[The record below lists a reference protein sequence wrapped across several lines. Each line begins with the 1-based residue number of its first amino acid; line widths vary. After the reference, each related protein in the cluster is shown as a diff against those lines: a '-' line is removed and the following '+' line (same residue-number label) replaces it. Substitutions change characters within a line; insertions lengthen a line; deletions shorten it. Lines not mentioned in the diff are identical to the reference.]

1 MKMARVMNADCPPL
15 DTDKA
20 HRDTRPSFIVCRH
33 HRAKK
38 IKDTSTTRT
47 KPLSSINNPRPPAL
61 IHTLPG
67 KLNSDDYSAT
77 CKKHS
82 RNMHKV
88 ILAYC
93 NNKKSQTLWRKL
105 YQSYNIC
112 TFNRRYP
119 TSPTSPTVYFNP
131 YQTLS
136 TSLQS
141 PGRSLRPVS
150 SICRKVVHVHLSLP
164 PCKHVP

>member
-1 MKMARVMNADCPPL
+1 MSGQTMKMARVMNADCLPL

-77 CKKHS
+77 CTKVATCKKHS

-88 ILAYC
+88 ILAYLGTVTTRNHKPSGGNC
-93 NNKKSQTLWRKL
+93 INSTTYVPLTGDTQPHLPYLQYISIPTKL
-105 YQSYNIC
+105 FPQ
-112 TFNRRYP
+112 
-119 TSPTSPTVYFNP
+119 VYKA
-131 YQTLS
+131 QGGLS
-136 TSLQS
+136 
-141 PGRSLRPVS
+141 VS
-150 SICRKVVHVHLSLP
+150 SRPSAEK
-164 PCKHVP
+164 